1 MNIILIGL
9 PGAGKR
15 TQAEKIKETYNIAH
29 ISTGD
34 MFRVA
39 IENKTEL
46 GVQAEQYMEKGEL
59 VPYEVTIGIVKE
71 RLSEDDC
78 DKGFLL
84 DGFPRT
90 IPQAEALD
98 DILTNMNKT
107 IDHALYVRV
116 PEEILV
122 DRLTGRRVCKQC
134 GATYHVIF
142 NPPKEDGV
150 CDNDGAKLMQRE
162 DDQESTVKNRL
173 AVNIKQTKLLL
184 DYYDKQ
190 NSLMTVDGDQAIDQV
205 FSDIQKQLAD

>member
-9 PGAGKR
+9 PGAGKG
-15 TQAEKIKETYNIAH
+15 TQAEKIKETYNIPH

-34 MFRVA
+34 MFRLA

-59 VPYEVTIGIVKE
+59 VPDEVTIGIVKE

-122 DRLTGRRVCKQC
+122 DRLTGRRV
-134 GATYHVIF
+134 F
-142 NPPKEDGV
+142 
-150 CDNDGAKLMQRE
+150 L
-162 DDQESTVKNRL
+162 
-173 AVNIKQTKLLL
+173 
-184 DYYDKQ
+184 
-190 NSLMTVDGDQAIDQV
+190 QV
-205 FSDIQKQLAD
+205 HGHIRSEEHTSELQ